1 MRYLSQKISE
11 LYVKRNIINPDHKEV
26 YRSGVELILNEVFT
40 FLLVLLISLFF
51 TKFRYSVEFLAT
63 FCLTRIYCGGFHA
76 KTVFVCRTTMITM
89 FLTVVVISYYVDRV
103 SIVAIGAVLAVF
115 FLIMLPFIPV
125 KHPNKTLTKEQIV
138 RNRIRGIFLYLLFSA
153 ISIGVYLFLSKQ
165 DGFVICLSLCAVS
178 ALTIV
183 GTIVNNRR

>member
-1 MRYLSQKISE
+1 MRYLSQKIAE
-11 LYVKRNIINPDHKEV
+11 LYVKRNIINPDYKEV

-40 FLLVLLISLFF
+40 FLLVFLISLFLG
-51 TKFRYSVEFLAT
+51 KFRYSVEFLSA

-76 KTVFVCRTTMITM
+76 KTVFVCRSTMITV
-89 FLTVVVISYYVDRV
+89 FLSVVGISYYVDRV
-103 SIVAIGAVLAVF
+103 SVVAVGIVLALS

-125 KHPNKTLTKEQIV
+125 KHPNKTLTKEQISK
-138 RNRIRGIFLYLLFSA
+138 NRIRGIFLYLLFSA
-153 ISIGVYLFLSKQ
+153 ISVVVYLFFSKQ